1 VSVRLAAAS
10 AFVTALVVATV
21 WLTDL
26 SFGRAALLAPVLV
39 IGLAAVAGLVVF
51 WGRVG
56 WDSLRNA
63 QHPRL
68 LLAAALAFVLLLVGL
83 TLLGVQLPR
92 E

>member
-1 VSVRLAAAS
+1 MSARLAAAS
-10 AFVTALVVATV
+10 AAVTAVVVVTV

-39 IGLAAVAGLVVF
+39 IGLAAVAGLIVF

-56 WDSLRNA
+56 WDSLRRA
-63 QHPRL
+63 HHPRL

>member
-1 VSVRLAAAS
+1 VVVS
-10 AFVTALVVATV
+10 V

-26 SFGRAALLAPVLV
+26 SFERAILLAPVLV
-39 IGLAAVAGLVVF
+39 VGLAAIAGLVVF

-56 WDSLRNA
+56 WDSLRRA
-63 QHPRL
+63 RHPRL
-68 LLAAALAFVLLLVGL
+68 VVTAGLAFLLLVIAL

>member
-1 VSVRLAAAS
+1 VSARLVAAS
-10 AFVTALVVATV
+10 AAVTALVVVTV

-39 IGLAAVAGLVVF
+39 IGVAAVAGLLAF

-56 WDSLRNA
+56 WDSLSRA
-63 QHPRL
+63 RHPRL
-68 LLAAALAFVLLLVGL
+68 LVAAGVAFILLLVGL

>member
-1 VSVRLAAAS
+1 VSARLVAAS
-10 AFVTALVVATV
+10 AAVTALVVVTV

-39 IGLAAVAGLVVF
+39 IGLAAVAGLVAF

-56 WDSLRNA
+56 WDSLSRA
-63 QHPRL
+63 RHPRL
-68 LLAAALAFVLLLVGL
+68 LVAAALAFILLLVGL

>member
-1 VSVRLAAAS
+1 MSARLAAAS
-10 AFVTALVVATV
+10 VAVTALVVVTV

-39 IGLAAVAGLVVF
+39 IGLAAVAGLLTF

-56 WDSLRNA
+56 WDSLIRA
-63 QHPRL
+63 RHPRL
-68 LLAAALAFVLLLVGL
+68 LLAAGLAFILLLVGL

>member
-1 VSVRLAAAS
+1 VSARLAAAS
-10 AFVTALVVATV
+10 AAVTALVVITV

-39 IGLAAVAGLVVF
+39 IGLAAVAGLLAF

-56 WDSLRNA
+56 WDSLSRA
-63 QHPRL
+63 RHPRL
-68 LLAAALAFVLLLVGL
+68 LLAAGLAFILLLVGL

>member
-1 VSVRLAAAS
+1 VSARLVAAS
-10 AFVTALVVATV
+10 AAVTGIVVVTV

-39 IGLAAVAGLVVF
+39 IGLAAVAGLFVF

-56 WDSLRNA
+56 WESLKQAR
-63 QHPRL
+63 HPRL
-68 LLAAALAFVLLLVGL
+68 LVAAAVAFVLLLVGL

>member
-1 VSVRLAAAS
+1 MSVRLAAAS
-10 AFVTALVVATV
+10 AAVTALVVVTV

-39 IGLAAVAGLVVF
+39 IGLAAVAGLLAF

-56 WDSLRNA
+56 WDSLSRA
-63 QHPRL
+63 RHPRL
-68 LLAAALAFVLLLVGL
+68 LVAAGIAFVLVLVGL
-83 TLLGVQLPR
+83 TLLGVKLPR